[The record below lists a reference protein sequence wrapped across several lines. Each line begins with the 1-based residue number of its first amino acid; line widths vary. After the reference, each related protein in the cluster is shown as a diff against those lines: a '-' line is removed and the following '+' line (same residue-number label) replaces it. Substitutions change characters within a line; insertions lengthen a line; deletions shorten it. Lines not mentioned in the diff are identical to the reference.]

1 MRATDGAG
9 GRARDLGYAARGR
22 GGQEGVRPG
31 ATGKRGEG
39 RGGEERER
47 EREREVGLTLGLAR
61 SQQPL
66 TGSHLGQRRW
76 RRGGRRVIE
85 RLEEVVARENN

>member
-1 MRATDGAG
+1 M
-9 GRARDLGYAARGR
+9 AARAPERVWKERRESR
-22 GGQEGVRPG
+22 G
-31 ATGKRGEG
+31 K
-39 RGGEERER
+39 
-47 EREREVGLTLGLAR
+47 REREVGLTLGLGR

-76 RRGGRRVIE
+76 RRGGRGVGE

>member
-1 MRATDGAG
+1 MEREGARATWGTRPGGAAAK
-9 GRARDLGYAARGR
+9 RARDQGR
-22 GGQEGVRPG
+22 LEREE
-31 ATGKRGEG
+31 K
-39 RGGEERER
+39 GEEGKR